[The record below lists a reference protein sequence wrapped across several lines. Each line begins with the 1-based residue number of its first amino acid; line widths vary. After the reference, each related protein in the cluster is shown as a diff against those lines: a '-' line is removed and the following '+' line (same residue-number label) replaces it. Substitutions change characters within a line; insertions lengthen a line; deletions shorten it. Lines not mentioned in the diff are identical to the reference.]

1 MISSARCLIGAVVM
15 RVGGRGVLVL
25 VLVVVLVQVELT
37 VGCKVEMVQEVV
49 GIVIE
54 LRMLVTIVRVVVIGV
69 VIVILAQALAGALAV
84 WSCVMLVEVL
94 IVTGCRLKELAVI
107 VLWVVGE
114 CQAMVGEVG
123 DQPQCQSPIAL
134 RCRTC
139 SCPAG
144 LSIP

>member
-1 MISSARCLIGAVVM
+1 MCALAVAFGVVVIVCCAVVLA
-15 RVGGRGVLVL
+15 VFAAV
-25 VLVVVLVQVELT
+25 
-37 VGCKVEMVQEVV
+37 
-49 GIVIE
+49 
-54 LRMLVTIVRVVVIGV
+54 VVVIGV
-69 VIVILAQALAGALAV
+69 VIVILAQAFAGALAV
-84 WSCVMLVEVL
+84 SRWSCVMLVEVL